1 MWVMTNFGFISIVR
15 RPSWD
20 VAAGDPRVMQV
31 RARDAK
37 TLRQLRK
44 LMPALGPTVSTPARD
59 YQFRAFCTSDELVA
73 GMARLGESIT
83 YDNFKNSVGD
93 RKLHDLCFKMWLL
106 VYRHH
111 EK

>member
-15 RPSWD
+15 RPASD
-20 VAAGDPRVMQV
+20 IAVGDPRVMQV

-44 LMPALGPTVSTPARD
+44 LMPTLSPMVSTPDRD
-59 YQFRAFCTSDELVA
+59 YQYRAFCTSDELVA
-73 GMARLGESIT
+73 GMARLGETIT
-83 YDNFKNSVGD
+83 YDNFKDSVRD
-93 RKLHDLCFKMWLL
+93 RKLHDLCIKMWSL

-111 EK
+111 AN